1 MDNDYALYFEFY
13 TNAVELSG
21 EDAIAFFNKFFAKR
35 ENMDAYI
42 HQYRLKTNEVDA
54 LERLFDKDDLYT
66 RITDALDYD
75 PYCYEAFLMLTKY
88 QNEDEDRL
96 YDLLSRKYEE
106 ICKETHFTEHG
117 RDNAVLIA
125 NMYADFLNY
134 TQETRT
140 SLIVQDKI
148 VELNGEFDPVLL
160 LRYIYSYS
168 ATNDTKA
175 LYELFTKYNQ
185 YFTYIEF
192 HLTLLEVFLRNNDD
206 IDAIEVLEDL
216 CEKIPDFID
225 NSDGDIRIASKYL
238 SDVQMVPELEEWILR
253 NKVRGRH

>member
-42 HQYRLKTNEVDA
+42 RQYRLKTNEVDA

-106 ICKETHFTEHG
+106 IC
-117 RDNAVLIA
+117 
-125 NMYADFLNY
+125 
-134 TQETRT
+134 
-140 SLIVQDKI
+140 QD
-148 VELNGEFDPVLL
+148 GM
-160 LRYIYSYS
+160 SYS
-168 ATNDTKA
+168 DKPEMKKR
-175 LYELFTKYNQ
+175 LRQ
-185 YFTYIEF
+185 Y
-192 HLTLLEVFLRNNDD
+192 V
-206 IDAIEVLEDL
+206 AGVG
-216 CEKIPDFID
+216 C
-225 NSDGDIRIASKYL
+225 
-238 SDVQMVPELEEWILR
+238 
-253 NKVRGRH
+253 

>member
-1 MDNDYALYFEFY
+1 
-13 TNAVELSG
+13 
-21 EDAIAFFNKFFAKR
+21 
-35 ENMDAYI
+35 
-42 HQYRLKTNEVDA
+42 
-54 LERLFDKDDLYT
+54 
-66 RITDALDYD
+66 
-75 PYCYEAFLMLTKY
+75 
-88 QNEDEDRL
+88 
-96 YDLLSRKYEE
+96 
-106 ICKETHFTEHG
+106 
-117 RDNAVLIA
+117 
-125 NMYADFLNY
+125 MYADFLNY

-185 YFTYIEF
+185 YFNYIEF

-225 NSDGDIRIASKYL
+225 NSDGGIRIASKYL
-238 SDVQMVPELEEWILR
+238 SDVRMVPELEEWILR

>member
-1 MDNDYALYFEFY
+1 MNEYALYFEFY
-13 TNAVELSG
+13 TNAIELTG
-21 EDAIAFFNKFFAKR
+21 EEAIEFFNHFFSRR
-35 ENMDAYI
+35 EIMDDYI
-42 HQYRLKTNEVDA
+42 RQYHLTTNEVDA
-54 LERLFDKDDLYT
+54 LERLFDNDDLYT
-66 RITDALDYD
+66 RINDALEYD

-88 QNEDEDRL
+88 QNEDEDLL
-96 YDLLSRKYEE
+96 YGLLSKKYEE
-106 ICKETHFTEHG
+106 ICNESTFTSHG
-117 RDNAVLIA
+117 RDNAILMA

-168 ATNDTKA
+168 VTDDTKA

-185 YFTYIEF
+185 YFAYIEY

-216 CEKIPDFID
+216 CVKIPDFID
-225 NSDGDIRIASKYL
+225 DSNGNVRINEKYL
-238 SDVQMVPELEEWILR
+238 NDVRTVKNLEEWIIK
-253 NKVRGRH
+253 NKIRGKH